1 MDVIIE
7 ETGEMKTLCVID
19 AKTGVDRAYR
29 FINDTTGTSH
39 WHKNEDGCYVIKYY
53 EYEWW
58 YNLLEKEQ
66 RVATMLSEHNALMTN
81 DIFREI
87 WHSETQ
93 ALEHFTDIKLRIL
106 ERVTAGKLTA
116 KVVPLKINGQMRI
129 GKNTCIVNY
138 TEDEHTCF
146 VDCEGTFILNTASTK
161 YELPIGVASSY
172 THNNDYVTLDRELDS
187 PINLSEAQ
195 AKVVYDTL
203 FAAIKREL
211 ETDGH
216 KGIKEYRLED

>member
-1 MDVIIE
+1 MDIIIE
-7 ETGEMKTLCVID
+7 ETGEKKKLCVVD

-39 WHKNEDGCYVIKYY
+39 WHKDEDGCYVIKRY

-58 YNLLEKEQ
+58 LNLLEKEQ
-66 RVATMLSEHNALMTN
+66 QIADLLREHEALMTN

-93 ALEHFTDIKLRIL
+93 ALEHFTDIKLSIL
-106 ERVTAGKLTA
+106 ERVTAGTLTA
-116 KVVPLKINGQMRI
+116 KVVPININGQKRI
-129 GKNTCIVNY
+129 GKDTCIVNHMGDDN
-138 TEDEHTCF
+138 TTHI
-146 VDCEGTFILNTASTK
+146 DCEGTFILNTAKTK
-161 YELPIGVASSY
+161 YEIPIGVASSF
-172 THNNDYVTLDRELDS
+172 THNNDYVTLDSELDC

-203 FAAIKREL
+203 FTAIKKEL
-211 ETDGH
+211 EADGYDS
-216 KGIKEYRLED
+216 IKEYRLEY